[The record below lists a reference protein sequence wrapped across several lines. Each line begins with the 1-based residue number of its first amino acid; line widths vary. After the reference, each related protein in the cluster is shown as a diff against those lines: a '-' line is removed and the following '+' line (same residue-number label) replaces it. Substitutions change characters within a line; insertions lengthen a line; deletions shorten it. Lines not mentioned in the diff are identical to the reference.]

1 MKQKHTQ
8 SGPAASGRERGI
20 QETGFSILELAVVL
34 GVSLIMAAIAVP
46 TISSSLSYFKLRSA
60 VTAATSAIQSTR
72 YRAIYDGCAYQLT
85 LSKATNEYQIAS
97 ETSGTN
103 TCAAA
108 FTSVGGAVPFTSSQ
122 IALNQDVTLQFQP
135 SGIVQSTA
143 GAMTFTLADGTR
155 LETITV
161 TRYGAISV
169 KP

>member
-1 MKQKHTQ
+1 MEQKHTRP
-8 SGPAASGRERGI
+8 GPAASGREPGI
-20 QETGFSILELAVVL
+20 REAGFSILELVIVL

-46 TISSSLSYFKLRSA
+46 AISSSVSYFKLRSA
-60 VTAATSAIQSTR
+60 VTSATSAIQSTR
-72 YRAIYDGCAYQLT
+72 YRSIFDGCAYQIT
-85 LSKATNEYQIAS
+85 LSKATNTYQIGS
-97 ETSGTN
+97 ETSGTS

-108 FTSVGGAVPFTSSQ
+108 FTSVGGAVPLSASP

-135 SGIVQSTA
+135 SGTVQSTA
-143 GAMTFTLADGTR
+143 GAMTFTLAYGTR